1 MPLEYHRG
9 YTIDYGVAM
18 DGKTLD
24 CKIYRG
30 HRRPRTHNQEGVEG
44 LLMVSYLPVESLEMA
59 KAYID
64 RRWYKGEKS
73 SPKDQTTL
81 AKWVKEVKE

>member
-18 DGKTLD
+18 NGRTLD

-30 HRRPRTHNQEGVEG
+30 HRRPRTSNQEGVEG
-44 LLMVSYLPVESLEMA
+44 FLMVSHLPVKSLEDA

-64 RRWYKGEKS
+64 GRWYKGEKL
-73 SPKDQTTL
+73 SPKDQTKL
-81 AKWVKEVKE
+81 EEFV